1 MMRIGVVIDSA
12 CDLPA
17 EYIKQQGILVLPI
30 NLYLG
35 DEHLIDVRDPDAT
48 IDFYERYAKNRKKA
62 ASTAPPDTEQ
72 IIESLLEYGN
82 QFDRLLIVTV
92 TSTRSKVFEHVT
104 KAQLP
109 LLNALIKQRRQE
121 NIGGS
126 VLLRVH
132 DSKTMFTG
140 QGVLVHEMIRLLQ
153 NEELDFNELCRQ
165 ADEISE
171 NIHAYLVPNDLFYV
185 RERARQKG
193 ENSVSW
199 LGYQAGT
206 LLDIKPI
213 IHMHQGES
221 GSLTTAR
228 GFDNALQKLLDIAT
242 SAIDDGLKS
251 NAIVISYAGDPEVMG
266 QNRLIRKF
274 RDYAAQNGVEL
285 LESVMSTTA
294 GLNVGPGT
302 ISLAYAA
309 QAD

>member
-1 MMRIGVVIDSA
+1 MRIGVVIDSA

-35 DEHLIDVRDPDAT
+35 DEHLLDVRDPVAT
-48 IDFYERYAKNRKKA
+48 IDFYERYAKNRKQA

-72 IIESLLEYGN
+72 IIESLLAYAN

-104 KAQLP
+104 HAQLP

-140 QGVLVHEMIRLLQ
+140 QAVLVHEMVKLLQ
-153 NEELDFNELCRQ
+153 KEELDFNELCRR

-171 NIHAYLVPNDLFYV
+171 HIHAYLVPNDLFYV

-206 LLDIKPI
+206 LLNIKPI
-213 IHMHQGES
+213 IHMHQGDS
-221 GSLTTAR
+221 GTLMTAR
-228 GFDNALQKLLDIAT
+228 GFESALEKLLEIAV
-242 SAIDDGLKS
+242 SAIDQGLKT
-251 NAIVISYAGDPEVMG
+251 NTVVMSYAGDPAVMG
-266 QNRLIRKF
+266 DNRLIREF
-274 RDYAAQNGVEL
+274 RAYAATKGVDV

-302 ISLAYAA
+302 ISLAYAS
-309 QAD
+309 